1 MNNQLFLT
9 PQKPAKWLSLS
20 RFLLLAIVLL
30 SSSFTTTKHAFHTS
44 LTEMRYNAK
53 TKTLEISMRVFTDD
67 LERTLSH
74 NNANRKFV
82 VENNDKNDAFIEAY
96 IRKHFGIVNAKNQR
110 KTFQYV
116 GKEKEV
122 DATWIY
128 LEMPL
133 TESIDGAKIQN
144 DVLMD
149 MYEDQTNI
157 INLFI
162 QQDKKSFLFTINNK
176 IFTVDL

>member
-1 MNNQLFLT
+1 
-9 PQKPAKWLSLS
+9 
-20 RFLLLAIVLL
+20 
-30 SSSFTTTKHAFHTS
+30 
-44 LTEMRYNAK
+44 
-53 TKTLEISMRVFTDD
+53 
-67 LERTLSH
+67 
-74 NNANRKFV
+74 
-82 VENNDKNDAFIEAY
+82 
-96 IRKHFGIVNAKNQR
+96 
-110 KTFQYV
+110 
-116 GKEKEV
+116 
-122 DATWIY
+122 
-128 LEMPL
+128 MPL